1 MTIFLSTCLLLVLL
15 CPGLDALEVSTGY
28 ASQEVP
34 VVEGTPEV
42 VVAADTATLK
52 ILQCRETVQSRT
64 CRIKGGSCFYDL
76 TETYLNGSID
86 TYKTRGC
93 AEDCVSANA
102 TFSSVE
108 SKYIQHIHYC
118 CKEFLCNFRL
128 PAKPKRDFNGLECP
142 NLCVAESAV
151 SEDSGAIRCNDDETQ
166 CIEFVLVHDDRGVPD
181 KVVRGCATP
190 AFCEL
195 AKTSELNKYFSGTIT
210 RARCGETLP
219 SQKQLSIE
227 V

>member
-42 VVAADTATLK
+42 VVAADTAK
-52 ILQCRETVQSRT
+52 VKTVTCLENWNSRT
-64 CRIKGGSCFYDL
+64 CVTKGGSCFYDL
-76 TETYLNGSID
+76 TDTYLNGSIQS
-86 TYKTRGC
+86 YKTRGC

-102 TFSSVE
+102 TFSSVQY
-108 SKYIQHIHYC
+108 KYIQHIHYC
-118 CKEFLCNFRL
+118 CKNLICNFRS
-128 PAKPKRDFNGLECP
+128 PDKPKRNLNGLECP
-142 NLCVAESAV
+142 NLGVAESAV
-151 SEDSGAIRCNDDETQ
+151 SEGSDAIKCYGDETQ

-181 KVVRGCATP
+181 KVVKGCATP

-210 RARCGETLP
+210 RAQCCETLP
-219 SQKQLSIE
+219 SQK
-227 V
+227 